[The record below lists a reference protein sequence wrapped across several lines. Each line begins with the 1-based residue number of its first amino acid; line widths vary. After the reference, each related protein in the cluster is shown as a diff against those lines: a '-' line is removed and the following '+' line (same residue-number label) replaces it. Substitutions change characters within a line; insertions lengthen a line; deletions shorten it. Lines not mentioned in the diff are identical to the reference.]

1 MNILHI
7 SSVCSKDKFNKM
19 YNIASVKPVQQS
31 QKYYRLMIEGL
42 AGNKDI
48 NVTVLSSRFVNRKSL
63 PHFLYKREIEYE
75 NGIEYQYLFFINLIF
90 LRHIFLFVNSFISTL
105 IWSLR
110 NKDGIIMWNIL
121 DISIAAGVFIASRIV
136 LRKTVGIITDVPV
149 YSFGIPKSEFS
160 VKNRIQ
166 VLIENFIMYRFDSYV
181 FLTKHMN
188 TLINNK
194 NKPYI
199 VIEGQVDI
207 SMKSVKNEFDSKYK
221 KKVCLYAGAL
231 KEIYGLKLLVDSFIK
246 ANIQNSELYIY
257 GDGDYKNE
265 LQENCRKHG
274 NVKYFGVVHNNQI
287 IKEQLKATLLLNP
300 RPTNAEFTKY
310 SFPSKNLEYMV
321 SGTPLLT
328 TDLAGIPDNH
338 KQYIYLFQDETK
350 EGFCNTLNYILS
362 KPNDELHKKGMDAR
376 DFVLENKNNIIQSK
390 KIIDMINRI
399 NYRKNRNH
407 E

>member
-19 YNIASVKPVQQS
+19 YNIASIKPVQHS
-31 QKYYRLMIEGL
+31 QKYYRLMIEGF
-42 AGNKDI
+42 ARNKDI

-63 PHFLYKREIEYE
+63 PHFLYKSEKECE
-75 NGIEYQYLFFINLIF
+75 NGIEYKYLSFINLFF
-90 LRHIFLFVNSFISTL
+90 LRNIFLFINSFINTI

-110 NKDGIIMWNIL
+110 NKDGVIMWNIL
-121 DISIAAGVFIASRIV
+121 DIYIATGAFLATIIIPRITVSI
-136 LRKTVGIITDVPV
+136 TTDVTKYPFCIME
-149 YSFGIPKSEFS
+149 STFS
-160 VKNRIQ
+160 LKRKIQ
-166 VLIENFIMYRFDSYV
+166 VLIENYIILKFDSYI
-181 FLTKHMN
+181 FLTEYMSKV
-188 TLINNK
+188 INK
-194 NKPYI
+194 RNKPYV

-207 SMKSVKNEFDSKYK
+207 AMKSVKNEFDSKYK

-246 ANIQNSELYIY
+246 ANIQNSELHIY
-257 GDGDYKNE
+257 GDGDYENE
-265 LQENCRKHG
+265 LQEICRKHG

-328 TDLAGIPDNH
+328 TDLAGIPDDH

-390 KIIDMINRI
+390 KIINMINRI
-399 NYRKNRNH
+399 NHKKNKNN